1 MSLFQQTPVPCPVPH
16 WVGDNHGSVGR
27 PRAPGLCRVLGQFP
41 SGVSIQERSGESPS
55 GLRRLLTPPFLL
67 LSESFLASFC
77 DQPVLQRLWQMA
89 NYHNAQ
95 SFWGSWVQT
104 QVWPSQEQLHL
115 LRHVEPTLSFTH
127 TPILT
132 FPMGSWWL
140 SLEQMAKRN
149 TREKPSQPAVVSL
162 FQFPILTDLSWHE
175 AHYPHCIFLSWYLF
189 SGQAQTLMVPCLAVL
204 IIGRC
209 GFWTKLC
216 VWQLRSVSPCL
227 VSTLGKHPSPQV
239 RCRTPHQLN

>member
-1 MSLFQQTPVPCPVPH
+1 MSLFQQTPVPCSVPH

-27 PRAPGLCRVLGQFP
+27 PWAPGLCRALGQFP
-41 SGVSIQERSGESPS
+41 LGISIQERSGEGPS

-115 LRHVEPTLSFTH
+115 LWHVEPILSFTR

-175 AHYPHCIFLSWYLF
+175 AHYPHCVFLSWYLF

-209 GFWTKLC
+209 DFWTKWC
-216 VWQLRSVSPCL
+216 VWQFRFVSPCL
-227 VSTLGKHPSPQV
+227 VSTLGKHHSPQV

>member
-1 MSLFQQTPVPCPVPH
+1 MLLFQWTPVPCPVPR
-16 WVGDNHGSVGR
+16 WMGDGHGSVGR
-27 PRAPGLCRVLGQFP
+27 PWARRLCGVLGQFP
-41 SGVSIQERSGESPS
+41 PGISIQERSGEGPS
-55 GLRRLLTPPFLL
+55 GLRHLLTPLFLL

-77 DQPVLQRLWQMA
+77 DQAVLQRLQQMA

-104 QVWPSQEQLHL
+104 QVWPSQDQLHL
-115 LRHVEPTLSFTH
+115 LRHVEPTLSSTH

-140 SLEQMAKRN
+140 SLEQMAKRI

-162 FQFPILTDLSWHE
+162 FQSPILTALSWHE
-175 AHYPHCIFLSWYLF
+175 AHYPHCVFLSWYLF

-204 IIGRC
+204 VIGRC
-209 GFWTKLC
+209 GF
-216 VWQLRSVSPCL
+216 
-227 VSTLGKHPSPQV
+227 
-239 RCRTPHQLN
+239 

>member
-1 MSLFQQTPVPCPVPH
+1 MSLFQQTPVPCSVPH

-27 PRAPGLCRVLGQFP
+27 PWAPGLCRALGQFP
-41 SGVSIQERSGESPS
+41 LGISIQERSGEGPS

-67 LSESFLASFC
+67 LSESFLAFFC

-115 LRHVEPTLSFTH
+115 LWHVEPILSFTR

-149 TREKPSQPAVVSL
+149 TREKSSQPAVVSL

-175 AHYPHCIFLSWYLF
+175 AHYPHCVFLSWYLF

-209 GFWTKLC
+209 DFWTKWC
-216 VWQLRSVSPCL
+216 VWQFRFVSPCL
-227 VSTLGKHPSPQV
+227 VSTLGKHHSPQV